1 MSSCAFED
9 CQTMPSCALPGG
21 CVSQRFE
28 QQIAEQ
34 KKELEKKKT
43 KKT

>member
-1 MSSCAFED
+1 VLE
-9 CQTMPSCALPGG
+9 GG

-34 KKELEKKKT
+34 KKEPEKKKT